1 MYKTCTKHTSRSIN
15 TPVQNGKR
23 KNSADFIVFESGR
36 AMGTLSRLDSTQLV
50 TLQKMFRT
58 PVPVE
63 LSWVGSGSG
72 DSPLLSLKMG
82 LRYYDM
88 PTSKSG
94 VRVYLELPRNYI
106 AYFRWLFVHYI
117 AYISD
122 HIGLTCTTVEHDLCS
137 GAVYTQPAVII
148 HNYAQHV
155 WLRHWPEYRLC
166 TTDGRSLHRS
176 DKFIRSVVAF

>member
-63 LSWVGSGSG
+63 LSRVGQWGQPFTVTKNG
-72 DSPLLSLKMG
+72 ATI
-82 LRYYDM
+82 LRYAYVQKWGKGISR
-88 PTSKSG
+88 TSQKLYS
-94 VRVYLELPRNYI
+94 
-106 AYFRWLFVHYI
+106 LFSLTVCSLY
-117 AYISD
+117 SL
-122 HIGLTCTTVEHDLCS
+122 HIGPHRLNVYHSGTWPVQRSCIHTTS
-137 GAVYTQPAVII
+137 GHYT
-148 HNYAQHV
+148 
-155 WLRHWPEYRLC
+155 
-166 TTDGRSLHRS
+166 
-176 DKFIRSVVAF
+176 